1 MSKQLQTL
9 ALIGLILTS
18 IALSGSIVLV
28 SAQHDPEMAFDNSLY
43 TARKVGETFNVTV
56 DLSFVEASRRIVGVQ
71 FRVTYD
77 PSLVEALNVYEGYFL
92 KQFNNTAAPPYTY
105 FTSSVEVDPVYGPN
119 VLVGILVLPNGT
131 GVWTNF
137 PTGAGA
143 LATITFKALY
153 RPMEPDTVT
162 MPLTLV
168 NTLITDDDLNDVS
181 HTVVNASYEPTP
193 ITRPTLAIA
202 PATYTASLIGEAFNA
217 TVTINNLDVDALTH
231 GQRLVGV
238 KFRVQYD
245 STLLKPLTF
254 YEGSFLAQFNNTA
267 SPPYTFPIYSFEDD
281 PTYGPNVLV
290 GILLLPNDT
299 GVWTNFPVGSGPLS
313 TITFEAIAQPGAPQ
327 PSISSTLTLTDT
339 QLIND
344 TLDDIPHTS
353 QSGQYQILPLSFTVE
368 PADIFA
374 QQHVVLTTKLPA
386 YQVTYN
392 WNYGDGTSR
401 VYSARGSGTGASTTS
416 VDHIYASPGTYQTTL
431 TCTVGDAV
439 SGIYT
444 SDAAAKTVTVQ
455 ANNVPTIS
463 VTIDSGSVY
472 FRGETAE
479 FSILTTNNGEPIGTT
494 KVEALLYHGS
504 SLSANLTTLVQTV
517 TTGLY
522 RVTYSIPADADYGT
536 YTLVAKAE
544 YYNARGTSTKA
555 FQISQTLTNT
565 TATITQI
572 INGIATIQTDL
583 NTIKVNLTAINASI
597 SGLIVDS
604 KGTLLAQITSSMG
617 TLTTR
622 LDLINGT
629 ITSINGNTATVS
641 TTLGDV
647 KTNVNGLQTTTTT
660 AQPMIYA
667 ATAFSLIAMLLAAV
681 ILLRVRKK

>member
-1 MSKQLQTL
+1 
-9 ALIGLILTS
+9 
-18 IALSGSIVLV
+18 
-28 SAQHDPEMAFDNSLY
+28 
-43 TARKVGETFNVTV
+43 
-56 DLSFVEASRRIVGVQ
+56 
-71 FRVTYD
+71 
-77 PSLVEALNVYEGYFL
+77 
-92 KQFNNTAAPPYTY
+92 
-105 FTSSVEVDPVYGPN
+105 
-119 VLVGILVLPNGT
+119 
-131 GVWTNF
+131 
-137 PTGAGA
+137 
-143 LATITFKALY
+143 
-153 RPMEPDTVT
+153 
-162 MPLTLV
+162 
-168 NTLITDDDLNDVS
+168 
-181 HTVVNASYEPTP
+181 
-193 ITRPTLAIA
+193 
-202 PATYTASLIGEAFNA
+202 
-217 TVTINNLDVDALTH
+217 
-231 GQRLVGV
+231 
-238 KFRVQYD
+238 
-245 STLLKPLTF
+245 
-254 YEGSFLAQFNNTA
+254 
-267 SPPYTFPIYSFEDD
+267 
-281 PTYGPNVLV
+281 
-290 GILLLPNDT
+290 
-299 GVWTNFPVGSGPLS
+299 
-313 TITFEAIAQPGAPQ
+313 
-327 PSISSTLTLTDT
+327 
-339 QLIND
+339 
-344 TLDDIPHTS
+344 
-353 QSGQYQILPLSFTVE
+353 
-368 PADIFA
+368 
-374 QQHVVLTTKLPA
+374 
-386 YQVTYN
+386 
-392 WNYGDGTSR
+392 
-401 VYSARGSGTGASTTS
+401 
-416 VDHIYASPGTYQTTL
+416 
-431 TCTVGDAV
+431 
-439 SGIYT
+439 
-444 SDAAAKTVTVQ
+444 VQ

-565 TATITQI
+565 TGTITQI